1 MMLFYGEGFMS
12 MFRVMIGCFFLM
24 IPSVV
29 NSGSETT
36 SNTGIIRFSGAI
48 VESPC
53 RFDWRDNWADTTC
66 WRKGHKITQRRKL
79 DLQNDIYFYLPH
91 QMGVTEIKWIKGKDK
106 IGVVT
111 IFYN

>member
-1 MMLFYGEGFMS
+1 
-12 MFRVMIGCFFLM
+12 MFRVIMGCFFLM
-24 IPSVV
+24 ISGLV
-29 NSGSETT
+29 NSEPETA
-36 SNTGIIRFSGAI
+36 SNTGVIRFSGAI

-66 WRKGHKITQRRKL
+66 WRKGHKIIQRRKL

-91 QMGVTEIKWIKGKDK
+91 QIGVTEIKWIKGKEK

>member
-1 MMLFYGEGFMS
+1 MS
-12 MFRVMIGCFFLM
+12 MFRVIMGCFFLM
-24 IPSVV
+24 ISGLV
-29 NSGSETT
+29 NSEPETA
-36 SNTGIIRFSGAI
+36 SNTGVIRFSGAI

-66 WRKGHKITQRRKL
+66 WRKGHKIIQRRKL

-91 QMGVTEIKWIKGKDK
+91 QIGVTEIKWIKGKEK

>member
-1 MMLFYGEGFMS
+1 MS
-12 MFRVMIGCFFLM
+12 MFRVVMGCFFLM
-24 IPSVV
+24 ISGLV
-29 NSGSETT
+29 NSEPETA
-36 SNTGIIRFSGAI
+36 SNTGVIRFSGAI

-66 WRKGHKITQRRKL
+66 WRKGHKIIQRRKL

-91 QMGVTEIKWIKGKDK
+91 QIGVTEIKWIKGKEK